1 MTPPLRLSL
10 PILALMGLLLTA
22 AIPSP
27 AAAQGIPV
35 IDSSA
40 IAQIVLTLT
49 ELQNIYGRQD
59 LELTEALRLT
69 RSLVGCE
76 APPCH
81 LGLGTLHHTPE
92 LRRIRRSLP
101 RLMRDLNRLGELDA
115 DPNLARSMA
124 LYGNLTD
131 RYGLLEE
138 AAYQPGDPDAPY
150 AQAWRAD
157 RDAQLAAAVSAEVA
171 YENLEPRQD
180 LYDQLTEELDTRDSV
195 KESVDILA
203 HLTAENGR
211 LLMELIR
218 LQSATTQATAA
229 NQLAQQTQG
238 AEARRML
245 QYEDRALEDW

>member
-10 PILALMGLLLTA
+10 RILALTGLLWA
-22 AIPSP
+22 ATSSP
-27 AAAQGIPV
+27 ATAQGGIPV
-35 IDSSA
+35 HDSTSFA
-40 IAQIVLTLT
+40 KIFAMVGHLV
-49 ELQNIYGRQD
+49 NIYDRQNE
-59 LELTEALRLT
+59 ELTEALRLT
-69 RSLVGCE
+69 RSIVGCE
-76 APPCH
+76 APPCN
-81 LGLGTLHHTPE
+81 LGLGTLHQTPE

-180 LYDQLTEELDTRDSV
+180 LYDQLTDELDTRDSV

-218 LQSATTQATAA
+218 LQSAATQATAA

-245 QYEDRALEDW
+245 QYEDLALEDW

>member
-1 MTPPLRLSL
+1 MTPPRRLSL
-10 PILALMGLLLTA
+10 PILALTGLLWA
-22 AIPSP
+22 ATPSP
-27 AAAQGIPV
+27 ATAQGGIPV
-35 IDSSA
+35 HDSTSFA
-40 IAQIVLTLT
+40 KIFAMVGHLV
-49 ELQNIYGRQD
+49 NIYDRQNE
-59 LELTEALRLT
+59 ELTEALRLT
-69 RSLVGCE
+69 RSIVGCE
-76 APPCH
+76 APPCN
-81 LGLGTLHHTPE
+81 LGLGTLHQTPE

-171 YENLEPRQD
+171 YENLEPRQN
-180 LYDQLTEELDTRDSV
+180 LYDQLTDELDARDSV

-218 LQSATTQATAA
+218 LQSAATQATAA

-245 QYEDRALEDW
+245 QYEDLALEDW